1 MHDVT
6 PALTHTHKQEI
17 ARKKMASKMASNQA
31 HVHMNVVND
40 ILKSGD
46 TEKGLE
52 SIGMGR
58 DQYPNEWAEVDR
70 RTSTG
75 TLAST
80 QDDDGEEYTP
90 PSGDDSDDDSDDE
103 SDDESDCD
111 DAVEGA
117 LGLDEVSVRQKTLE
131 IKRRMAG
138 KHAIRVMGF
147 QIYPSILHKIAQ
159 ARVEKKFF
167 MHSKGHKIDLD
178 MFGMLQVYHKHTE
191 ISETVWNLVVA
202 FLAPRTPVQRR
213 SEGNLAFGCR
223 LSMWEATWSNVLA
236 NKALFIDPE
245 RSDRV
250 YTCSDGGKSMGYNPI
265 SGKCSTVRLP
275 EPLDTAL
282 PELDHLDEAGK
293 QNFFS
298 YFPVGE
304 NAMRSLITNHALLHD
319 VLLCY
324 HVGLHEDKSHIVEAG
339 EWTRTKHNT
348 LAWLHLACVVY
359 REYMEGVMAHYQP
372 LRGMQRERKID
383 HGPLRR
389 SDKNQVRVIFNIEE
403 DTKMAFNVDP
413 TFEDHGRFHTTF
425 SYAIKTVVH
434 DTEKYGMHV
443 PFTMEGSSIV
453 WGNDWHF
460 ESDHVRDYSVYNP
473 ILGNNKYW
481 AGSELH
487 LTLKFGI
494 PRRRLPLHG
503 VHGWHRITHGTCSFE
518 DIDVYETQLVKDI
531 RWRGKTLGEW
541 GFRVTGVED
550 STQLYV
556 HEVPLTSKI
565 ELVHPNL
572 KQKNAVIVTAEER
585 TKRIL
590 EDLNNICNAILAN
603 RQGKDDVVGR
613 YDNMIDILPRM
624 MTEDLAIF
632 CTLRAAIYI
641 SNAKK
646 ERRNVRVIVFE
657 PRRMRGTVHATVHF
671 PRYDYRLYKKEVLT
685 NDLSGFEAEVDV
697 SGFDASKHPHY
708 NANVPELLFRPIPY
722 ETEGNHVVETYLE
735 FVARMLDD
743 RVEHEV
749 YDKHDYFNTC
759 RSRDFRILWFPREK
773 CTTQNHWALRH
784 ARMKNAVSVRWL
796 PRFSTIGSVD
806 FSKMVCQ
813 PTLIRLKHYMLPE
826 GHTTTVM
833 LEDHEF
839 KFEGESGYI
848 DGKKV
853 SCSRFMLLLKRLERK
868 EADQN
873 GKVLGVVP
881 PVSNVVKTVKRFYDR
896 LPYFA
901 SNVVLGKP
909 LPEVRVREFA
919 CLQEDNDDMELSKKE
934 RQQMTQLAVNY
945 FLRKESTQVESMNVV
960 EETDGGRKRKG
971 PSPPG
976 AMRKARKR
984 HVGLERALELSKT
997 MFPSIE

>member
-1 MHDVT
+1 
-6 PALTHTHKQEI
+6 
-17 ARKKMASKMASNQA
+17 MASKMASNQA
-31 HVHMNVVND
+31 DVHINVVED
-40 ILKSGD
+40 ILKQLKSGD
-46 TEKGLE
+46 TYNDLK

-58 DQYPNEWAEVDR
+58 DEYPNEWAEVDK

-75 TLAST
+75 TSPST
-80 QDDDGEEYTP
+80 QDDDDEEEYTP
-90 PSGDDSDDDSDDE
+90 DESDDE
-103 SDDESDCD
+103 NDESDESDCD

-117 LGLDEVSVRQKTLE
+117 LNDAWGASVEDEVSVSEKTVE

-138 KHAIRVMGF
+138 KNAIRAMGF
-147 QIYPSILHKIAQ
+147 HIYPSILHKIAQ
-159 ARVEKKFF
+159 ARVEKKTF
-167 MHSKGHKIDLD
+167 MHSKGHKIDSD

-191 ISETVWNLVVA
+191 ISETIWNLVVA

-213 SEGNLAFGCR
+213 SEGNLAFGRR
-223 LSMWEATWSNVLA
+223 LSLWETTWSKVIA
-236 NKALFIDPE
+236 NKVLFIDPK

-250 YTCSDGGKSMGYNPI
+250 YTCSEGGKSMGYNPI

-304 NAMRSLITNHALLHD
+304 NTMQSLITNHALLDD

-324 HVGLHEDKSHIVEAG
+324 HVGLHEEKSHIVEAG
-339 EWTRTKHNT
+339 EWTLTKHNT

-359 REYMEGVMAHYQP
+359 REYMRGVMAHYQP
-372 LRGMQRERKID
+372 PRGMQGECD
-383 HGPLRR
+383 VVHGPKKR
-389 SDKNQVRVIFNIEE
+389 SKKNQIRVILNIED
-403 DTKMAFNVDP
+403 DTKVAFNVDP
-413 TFEDHGRFHTTF
+413 TFGGQGRFHTTF
-425 SYAIKTVVH
+425 SYAIKTIVH
-434 DTEKYGMHV
+434 DTEKYGLHV

-453 WGNDWHF
+453 WGNDWYF
-460 ESDHVRDYSVYNP
+460 ESGHVRDYSVYNP
-473 ILGNNKYW
+473 ILGNKKYW

-494 PRRRLPLHG
+494 PRRRLRLHG
-503 VHGWHRITHGTCSFE
+503 VLGWHRMGLWQENFE
-518 DIDVYETQLVKDI
+518 DMDVYETQLVKDI

-541 GFRVTGVED
+541 GFRVTGVEE
-550 STQLYV
+550 STELYA
-556 HEVPLTSKI
+556 HEVPLSSKI

-590 EDLNNICNAILAN
+590 EDLDEICNDILAN
-603 RQGKDDVVGR
+603 RQGKDDVVGC
-613 YDNMIDILPRM
+613 YGNMIDILPRM
-624 MTEDLAIF
+624 MTNDLAFF
-632 CTLRAAIYI
+632 CTLRAAIHAI
-641 SNAKK
+641 HHPRAT
-646 ERRNVRVIVFE
+646 VVVFE
-657 PRRMRGTVHATVHF
+657 PRKMRGTVHF
-671 PRYDYRLYKKEVLT
+671 PRYDLWLYKKEVLT
-685 NDLSGFEAEVDV
+685 NDFSGFEAEVDV
-697 SGFDASKHPHY
+697 SGFDALNHPRY
-708 NANVPELLFRPIPY
+708 NKNVPELLFRPIPY

-735 FVARMLDD
+735 FVARTLYD

-749 YDKHDYFNTC
+749 YDKHDYFNKC
-759 RSRDFRILWFPREK
+759 RRCDFRILWFRHEK
-773 CTTQNHWALRH
+773 WSAKYYDVMGNTRQEE
-784 ARMKNAVSVRWL
+784 NAVSVRWL
-796 PRFSTIGSVD
+796 PRFSKIGSVD

-813 PTLIRLKHYMLPE
+813 PTLTRLKHYMLPE

-901 SNVVLGKP
+901 SNVVLGQP

-919 CLQEDNDDMELSKKE
+919 CLQEDNDDMDPSKKE

-971 PSPPG
+971 PSPSG
-976 AMRKARKR
+976 AMRKVRKR

-997 MFPSIE
+997 MFPSLNKKNIQIS

>member
-1 MHDVT
+1 
-6 PALTHTHKQEI
+6 
-17 ARKKMASKMASNQA
+17 MASKMASNQTD
-31 HVHMNVVND
+31 VQMNVVND
-40 ILKSGD
+40 ILEQLDSGD
-46 TEKGLE
+46 TENDLE

-58 DQYPNEWAEVDR
+58 DEYPNEWAEVDR

-75 TLAST
+75 TST
-80 QDDDGEEYTP
+80 RQDDDDEEEYTP
-90 PSGDDSDDDSDDE
+90 DESDDE
-103 SDDESDCD
+103 NDESDESDCD
-111 DAVEGA
+111 DSVEGA
-117 LGLDEVSVRQKTLE
+117 LNDAWGASVEDEVSVSEKTVE

-138 KHAIRVMGF
+138 KNAIRAMGF
-147 QIYPSILHKIAQ
+147 HIYPSILHKIAQ
-159 ARVEKKFF
+159 ARVEKKTF
-167 MHSKGHKIDLD
+167 MHSKGHKIDSD

-191 ISETVWNLVVA
+191 ISETIWNLVVA

-213 SEGNLAFGCR
+213 SEGNLAFGRR
-223 LSMWEATWSNVLA
+223 LSLWEATWSNVLA

-250 YTCSDGGKSMGYNPI
+250 YTCFDGGKSMGYNPI

-282 PELDHLDEAGK
+282 PFLDLDEAGK

-324 HVGLHEDKSHIVEAG
+324 HVGLHEEKSHIVEAG

-359 REYMEGVMAHYQP
+359 REYMEGVMAHYRP
-372 LRGMQRERKID
+372 LRGMQREREID
-383 HGPLRR
+383 HGPLKRAKK
-389 SDKNQVRVIFNIEE
+389 DQVRVILNIED

-413 TFEDHGRFHTTF
+413 TFEDQGRFHTTF

-453 WGNDWHF
+453 WGNDWYF
-460 ESDHVRDYSVYNP
+460 ESGHVRDYSVYNP
-473 ILGNNKYW
+473 ILGNNKFW

-494 PRRRLPLHG
+494 PRRRLRLHG

-531 RWRGKTLGEW
+531 RWGGKTLGEW

-550 STQLYV
+550 STQLYA
-556 HEVPLTSKI
+556 HEVRLSSKI

-590 EDLNNICNAILAN
+590 EDLDNICNDILAN

-624 MTEDLAIF
+624 MTQDLAIF
-632 CTLRAAIYI
+632 CTLRAAIYAI
-641 SNAKK
+641 NHPRAT
-646 ERRNVRVIVFE
+646 VVVFE
-657 PRRMRGTVHATVHF
+657 PRKMRGTVHF
-671 PRYDYRLYKKEVLT
+671 PRYDLWLYKKEVLT
-685 NDLSGFEAEVDV
+685 NDFSGFEAEVDV
-697 SGFDASKHPHY
+697 SGFDASEHPRY
-708 NANVPELLFRPIPY
+708 NKNVPELLFRPIPY
-722 ETEGNHVVETYLE
+722 EAEGNHVVETYLE
-735 FVARMLDD
+735 FVARTLYD

-773 CTTQNHWALRH
+773 WSAKYHDVMGNTRQT
-784 ARMKNAVSVRWL
+784 NAVSVRWL
-796 PRFSTIGSVD
+796 PRFSTIGSID
-806 FSKMVCQ
+806 FSKIVCQ
-813 PTLIRLKHYMLPE
+813 PTLTRLKHYMLPE
-826 GHTTTVM
+826 GYTATVT

-839 KFEGESGYI
+839 KFEGESGCI

-853 SCSRFMLLLKRLERK
+853 SCSRFMRLLKGLEKK
-868 EADQN
+868 EADQS

-945 FLRKESTQVESMNVV
+945 FLRKEPTQVEPMNVV
-960 EETDGGRKRKG
+960 SDGGRKRKG
-971 PSPPG
+971 PSPG

-997 MFPSIE
+997 MFPE